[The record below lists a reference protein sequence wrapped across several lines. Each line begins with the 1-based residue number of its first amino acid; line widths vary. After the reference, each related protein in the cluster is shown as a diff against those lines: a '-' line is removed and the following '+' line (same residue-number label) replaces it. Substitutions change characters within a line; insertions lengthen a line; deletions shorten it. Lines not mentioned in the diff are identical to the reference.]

1 MDNTALVIAQGVLTQ
16 ELCAEQRR
24 AATFRSRVTDGAC
37 LEVFVQALEGVDFR
51 IHELAH
57 ALASVDQVLD
67 GKAGDVGYYE
77 ARLAYWR
84 RFGHAG
90 H

>member
-1 MDNTALVIAQGVLTQ
+1 MDNTALVVAHGVLTQ

-24 AATFRSRVTDGAC
+24 AGTFRGRVADGAC
-37 LEVFVQALEGVDFR
+37 AEMFAPVLESVDAR

-57 ALASVDQVLD
+57 ALASVDMELD

-77 ARLAYWR
+77 ARLAHWKA
-84 RFGHAG
+84 FSSAG